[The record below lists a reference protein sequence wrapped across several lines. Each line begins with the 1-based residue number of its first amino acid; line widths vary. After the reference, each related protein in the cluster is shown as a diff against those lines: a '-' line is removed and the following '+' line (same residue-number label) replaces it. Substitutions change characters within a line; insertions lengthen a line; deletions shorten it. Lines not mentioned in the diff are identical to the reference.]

1 MGNVSKTS
9 MWLWF
14 GISSRYL
21 CVYFQ
26 EIRKT
31 QHLLI
36 RSAICHTVRRLHS
49 APRSLRCMCKW
60 VVLEITK
67 HRLGRLFGV
76 HLAPIVITYSEP
88 WSFLNLELRY
98 PERLVFERNSS
109 RTLLLRALSSTHT
122 IDKWLSTIHICEL
135 HNGVESRAGCRIF
148 TTFKSVKTIWS
159 EKFVSVRLVLVDI
172 MHVGPL
178 MLMRFYQFRY
188 SIGGTVC
195 GQIFRL
201 RGIPFLPNRR

>member
-1 MGNVSKTS
+1 MSSRFFKVGEFTTFVHTRYLGASLPLIHVAKQSLRSVSSWYLVFISWGNSKNS
-9 MWLWF
+9 MWLSF
-14 GISSRYL
+14 GVSSRYL

-67 HRLGRLFGV
+67 HRLGRLFDV
-76 HLAPIVITYSEP
+76 HLIPIVMTYSEP

-122 IDKWLSTIHICEL
+122 IDKYYLLYTFVNCMMEL
-135 HNGVESRAGCRIF
+135 DPG
-148 TTFKSVKTIWS
+148 W
-159 EKFVSVRLVLVDI
+159 VSYCIYHL
-172 MHVGPL
+172 
-178 MLMRFYQFRY
+178 
-188 SIGGTVC
+188 
-195 GQIFRL
+195 
-201 RGIPFLPNRR
+201 

>member
-1 MGNVSKTS
+1 
-9 MWLWF
+9 MWLSF
-14 GISSRYL
+14 GVSSRYL

-26 EIRKT
+26 EIGKT

-76 HLAPIVITYSEP
+76 HLIPIVMTYSEP

-98 PERLVFERNSS
+98 PERLVFERK
-109 RTLLLRALSSTHT
+109 LLQDSVTPCLVFYAYNRHVTIYYTHLWT
-122 IDKWLSTIHICEL
+122 AWWSWIQ
-135 HNGVESRAGCRIF
+135 NGCRIF
-148 TTFKSVKTIWS
+148 TTFKSVKTIIGKVCQC
-159 EKFVSVRLVLVDI
+159 EVSTRW
-172 MHVGPL
+172 HNARWTL

-188 SIGGTVC
+188 RIGGTVC
-195 GQIFRL
+195 GQVFRL

>member
-1 MGNVSKTS
+1 
-9 MWLWF
+9 MWLSF
-14 GISSRYL
+14 GVSSRYL

-26 EIRKT
+26 EIGKT

-36 RSAICHTVRRLHS
+36 RSASCHTVRRLHS

-76 HLAPIVITYSEP
+76 HLIPIVMTYSEP

-98 PERLVFERNSS
+98 PERLVFERK
-109 RTLLLRALSSTHT
+109 LLQDSVTPCLVFYAYNRHVTIYYTHLWT
-122 IDKWLSTIHICEL
+122 AWWSWIWS
-135 HNGVESRAGCRIF
+135 GCRIF

-159 EKFVSVRLVLVDI
+159 ERFVSVRLVLADI

-201 RGIPFLPNRR
+201 RGIPSLPNRR

>member
-1 MGNVSKTS
+1 MLQNKVRGLSSWYLVFTSWGNSKKS
-9 MWLWF
+9 MRLSF
-14 GISSRYL
+14 GVSSRYL

-26 EIRKT
+26 EIGKT

-76 HLAPIVITYSEP
+76 HLIPIVITYSEP

-98 PERLVFERNSS
+98 PERLVFERK
-109 RTLLLRALSSTHT
+109 LLQDSLTPCLVFYAYNRQVNIYYTH
-122 IDKWLSTIHICEL
+122 CEL
-135 HNGVESRAGCRIF
+135 HVGVESGVGCRIF

-159 EKFVSVRLVLVDI
+159 ERFVSVRLVLSDI
-172 MHVGPL
+172 MHVGA
-178 MLMRFYQFRY
+178 
-188 SIGGTVC
+188 
-195 GQIFRL
+195 
-201 RGIPFLPNRR
+201 

>member
-1 MGNVSKTS
+1 MLQHKVRGLSSWYLVFTSWGNSKNS
-9 MWLWF
+9 MWLSF
-14 GISSRYL
+14 GVSSRYL

-26 EIRKT
+26 EIGKT

-67 HRLGRLFGV
+67 HRLGGLFGV

-122 IDKWLSTIHICEL
+122 IDIWLSTIHICEL
-135 HNGVESRAGCRIF
+135 HDGVESRVGVVYLPPLSRWRLYDR
-148 TTFKSVKTIWS
+148 KGLSVW
-159 EKFVSVRLVLVDI
+159 
-172 MHVGPL
+172 G
-178 MLMRFYQFRY
+178 
-188 SIGGTVC
+188 
-195 GQIFRL
+195 
-201 RGIPFLPNRR
+201 

>member
-1 MGNVSKTS
+1 
-9 MWLWF
+9 MWLSF
-14 GISSRYL
+14 GVSSRYL

-67 HRLGRLFGV
+67 HRLGRLSGV
-76 HLAPIVITYSEP
+76 HLIPIVMTYSEP

-135 HNGVESRAGCRIF
+135 HDGVESEVDLSYLPPLSRWRLYVGKVCQC
-148 TTFKSVKTIWS
+148 
-159 EKFVSVRLVLVDI
+159 EVSTRW
-172 MHVGPL
+172 HNAHRTL

-188 SIGGTVC
+188 NIRWYRVLAGFSIERYS
-195 GQIFRL
+195 IS
-201 RGIPFLPNRR
+201 PKS

>member
-1 MGNVSKTS
+1 
-9 MWLWF
+9 MWLSF
-14 GISSRYL
+14 GVSSRYL

-26 EIRKT
+26 EIGKT

-76 HLAPIVITYSEP
+76 HLIPIVMTYSEP

-98 PERLVFERNSS
+98 PERLVFERKLLQDSLTPCLVFYAYNRQVTIYYTHLWTAWCSWIQNGLSYLPPLS
-109 RTLLLRALSSTHT
+109 RWRLYDRKGLSV
-122 IDKWLSTIHICEL
+122 W
-135 HNGVESRAGCRIF
+135 G
-148 TTFKSVKTIWS
+148 
-159 EKFVSVRLVLVDI
+159 
-172 MHVGPL
+172 
-178 MLMRFYQFRY
+178 
-188 SIGGTVC
+188 
-195 GQIFRL
+195 
-201 RGIPFLPNRR
+201 

>member
-1 MGNVSKTS
+1 
-9 MWLWF
+9 MWLSF
-14 GISSRYL
+14 GVSSRYL

-67 HRLGRLFGV
+67 HRLGRLSGV
-76 HLAPIVITYSEP
+76 HLIPIVMTYSEP

-122 IDKWLSTIHICEL
+122 IDKYYLLYTFVNCMMELNPDWLSY
-135 HNGVESRAGCRIF
+135 F

-159 EKFVSVRLVLVDI
+159 EGFVSVRLVLSDI
-172 MHVGPL
+172 MHVGP
-178 MLMRFYQFRY
+178 
-188 SIGGTVC
+188 
-195 GQIFRL
+195 
-201 RGIPFLPNRR
+201 